1 MLKKADF
8 AMRIP
13 WFRWCFKQQLGQ
25 GLFIIIF
32 MRKK

>member
-13 WFRWCFKQQLGQ
+13 WFR
-25 GLFIIIF
+25 
-32 MRKK
+32 